1 MKLRGDQPLKGIRG
15 EGMHL
20 FNECAFDND
29 RKLAALRSDSV
40 VKALFDEYY
49 EENEISKAGGEI
61 IHWKMPRGVE
71 EGIQAIQDQLQNV
84 IIQKGVAI
92 ETCPT
97 SNYMIG
103 PFDRYDELPVNKFLD
118 SMPDNPISINTD
130 DKGVMAT
137 SIEGEYMLMAASMA
151 KRGVPEADIRAKLIK
166 VIEDAKTSRFK
177 I

>member
-1 MKLRGDQPLKGIRG
+1 MSKKGC
-15 EGMHL
+15 E
-20 FNECAFDND
+20 
-29 RKLAALRSDSV
+29 V
-40 VKALFDEYY
+40 
-49 EENEISKAGGEI
+49 

-71 EGIQAIQDQLQNV
+71 DGITAIQNQLITQ
-84 IIQKGVAI
+84 IKQKGIAI

-137 SIEGEYMLMAASMA
+137 SIEGEYTLMAASMA
-151 KRGVPEADIRAKLIK
+151 KRKVPEADIRAKLDRVVK
-166 VIEDAKTSRFK
+166 DAKASRFK